1 MTNTKKEIYKVLKPH
16 TQNMSDKEINHAID
30 KLIYLFKNKKKTWHS
45 RTIRVWY
52 NYKSKGKKMSI
63 HWKVQAQME
72 DDYTVAYEKHL
83 QEQLKKFKDVAQAEL
98 EAMVLAS
105 REVEEN
111 V

>member
-1 MTNTKKEIYKVLKPH
+1 MKIELNKNEISILKYILDHHLHRVDDETWVDDAGNRTNTYIENIL
-16 TQNMSDKEINHAID
+16 
-30 KLIYLFKNKKKTWHS
+30 NKIEGS
-45 RTIRVWY
+45 
-52 NYKSKGKKMSI
+52 SQMSI

-105 REVEEN
+105 REVEEKEI
-111 V
+111 

>member
-1 MTNTKKEIYKVLKPH
+1 MKIELNKNEISILKYILDDHLHRVDDETWVDDAGNRTNTYIENIL
-16 TQNMSDKEINHAID
+16 
-30 KLIYLFKNKKKTWHS
+30 NKIEGS
-45 RTIRVWY
+45 
-52 NYKSKGKKMSI
+52 SQMSI

-105 REVEEN
+105 REVEEKEI
-111 V
+111 

>member
-1 MTNTKKEIYKVLKPH
+1 MKIELNKNEISILKYILDH
-16 TQNMSDKEINHAID
+16 HLHRVDDE
-30 KLIYLFKNKKKTWHS
+30 TWVDDAGN
-45 RTIRVWY
+45 RTIT
-52 NYKSKGKKMSI
+52 SI
-63 HWKVQAQME
+63 ENILNQIEGSSQIRIHGKVQAQME